1 MPGHDVQ
8 EYIVLRKKQEAP
20 LVTTLTITFLN
31 GDIPVYKAGQYITVY
46 FFDSS
51 TPQGKVYSI
60 SSAPTEKLFT
70 ITVKA
75 VGEYSHRLCSMNLGD
90 TFLGSLPKGGFYS
103 EHIDTDIIMLASGTG
118 VTPFRSILIDTVQSA
133 QKRSLFLFYTYRT
146 TQDALFAE
154 EFESIQKNYTTIHI
168 ENYITRESAKPQRI
182 MIPDILS
189 IVQNNRQGEFFIC
202 GPTSFVREQRVALQN
217 AGVLSEYIHTE
228 ACS

>member
-1 MPGHDVQ
+1 MSAHDVQ
-8 EYIVLRKKQEAP
+8 EYVVLRKKQEAP
-20 LVTTLTITFLN
+20 LVTTLVIALPN
-31 GDIPVYKAGQYITVY
+31 GNIPVYKAGQYITVY

-51 TPQGKVYSI
+51 TPQGKAYSI
-60 SSAPTEKLFT
+60 SSAPTEHLFT
-70 ITVKA
+70 ISIKA
-75 VGEYSHRLCSMNLGD
+75 IGEYSHRLCAMNSGD
-90 TFLGSLPKGGFYS
+90 TFFGSLPKGGFYS
-103 EHIDTDIIMLASGTG
+103 EQIDTDIIMLASGTG
-118 VTPFRSILIDTVQSA
+118 ITPFRSMIIDTVQNA
-133 QKRSLFLFYTYRT
+133 QKRALFLFYSHRT
-146 TQDALFAE
+146 THDALFTE